1 MNKINIDS
9 NKEREIERDK
19 ERDKAREIR
28 LFFFPKKISVIKS
41 NKS

>member
-19 ERDKAREIR
+19 ERDKARVIK
-28 LFFFPKKISVIKS
+28 LFFFF
-41 NKS
+41 